1 MPGRY
6 QDRHKEAFA
15 GAVSGEARL
24 AGQVLNVEGKRKDGS
39 EFAAA
44 LTVSAPKHNKSGQFA
59 GVIRDVSEQQRSQQ
73 AFEARTREVEGLNHL
88 AQLQI
93 KEQDAVFAKLGQ
105 LVSQLAESSIAI
117 DKLAENAASDQA
129 TSASV
134 HIAHVIH
141 QLDELIASAAR
152 SNS

>member
-1 MPGRY
+1 M
-6 QDRHKEAFA
+6 
-15 GAVSGEARL
+15 
-24 AGQVLNVEGKRKDGS
+24 
-39 EFAAA
+39 
-44 LTVSAPKHNKSGQFA
+44 
-59 GVIRDVSEQQRSQQ
+59 
-73 AFEARTREVEGLNHL
+73 NHL

-117 DKLAENAASDQA
+117 DKLAENAASDKA